1 MSRIIILPDIL
12 SNKIAAGEVVERPS
26 SVVKE
31 LLENSI
37 DANSSRIIIDI
48 ENGGRSLIRISDN
61 GSGMNRDDA
70 MLSIERYAT
79 SKIRTDADLFSIK
92 TLGFRGEALPSIA
105 SVSHFSLIT
114 RDESSETGTQILV
127 DGGKIKSVTEVGAPV
142 GTMIDVKNLF
152 YNTPARRKFL
162 KSTNA
167 EMGHIAD
174 ILSGIALGR
183 PEIGF
188 QLVHNGKMVKKWP
201 VSSNPLDRIS
211 AVFGQDIRRE
221 LHKIELETENA
232 SVFGWIS
239 SPSITQSTSQKIY
252 LYVNGRFI
260 RDRGL
265 QHALFEGYQGR
276 LMKGRFPIAVLFIKV
291 PFEQLDVNVHPA
303 KHEIRF
309 AGYRYVYDTL
319 KAAVFKAWNITD
331 PNKPKPV
338 SIELPTHSYI
348 SRIDRSSAAISFSQN
363 RHEAKEFPFQTPS
376 QKTTFTYDESSEK
389 ETISEKQA
397 LYSASIYSTIQNKS
411 LLQQGNYTDHPEAQK
426 GHYRST
432 GIQIPFRVI
441 GQFHNTYIVCESEN
455 EFILL
460 DQHAAHE
467 RIVFEQLKR
476 KAHKAGSP
484 AQKLLIP
491 EIIDFGYSESAI
503 LEKLLPGLLE
513 FGLEIE
519 PFGGNTFAVKAIP
532 ALISDREIKPL
543 IVEMV
548 EKISDIGFAD
558 GIEKTIDDCLIMMS
572 CHGAI
577 RANQALS
584 EKEMKGIIDQLAL
597 CENPSHCPHGRPIRI
612 RWSLSEL
619 EKKFKRIP

>member
-1 MSRIIILPDIL
+1 MSRIQILPDIL

-114 RDESSETGTQILV
+114 RDEYSETGTQILV

-188 QLVHNGKMVKKWP
+188 QLVHNGKMAKKWP

-211 AVFGQDIRRE
+211 AVFGQDIRRG

-265 QHALFEGYQGR
+265 QHALFDGYQGR

-319 KAAVFKAWNITD
+319 KAAVFKAWNIID
-331 PNKPKPV
+331 QNKPQPV

-363 RHEAKEFPFQTPS
+363 RHEAKEIPFQTPS
-376 QKTTFTYDESSEK
+376 QKTTFTYDEPSEK
-389 ETISEKQA
+389 ETISEKQT
-397 LYSASIYSTIQNKS
+397 LYSASINSIIQKKN
-411 LLQQGNYTDHPEAQK
+411 LLQQENYTDYPEAQK
-426 GHYRST
+426 DHYLST
-432 GIQIPFRVI
+432 GIQTPFRII

-467 RIVFEQLKR
+467 RILFEELKR
-476 KAHKAGSP
+476 KAKKSGSP

-532 ALISDREIKPL
+532 ALISDREIKPF

-558 GIEKTIDDCLIMMS
+558 GIEKTIDDCLIMMA